1 MRRKSEGKSAL
12 GATAAALCIVGATAS
27 GREQTQVPIQCTAAS
42 LKPQCTKSRFV
53 LKPGIKSLFLSSPP
67 SLAVATIMRNAAG
80 ALSLGPVHRSVLTIR
95 CACVLRDRCDAC

>member
-1 MRRKSEGKSAL
+1 MSSTTPL
-12 GATAAALCIVGATAS
+12 
-27 GREQTQVPIQCTAAS
+27 PIQCTAAS

-67 SLAVATIMRNAAG
+67 SLAVHHYAG

>member
-67 SLAVATIMRNAAG
+67 SLAVATIAG